1 MFIFS
6 TLTLLPFA
14 QPWNV
19 TSLYTSGNFLFQSL
33 LYGLIPGVLANTFF
47 LTGISLGISP
57 SRATIFT
64 SLEVVVATLIG
75 VAVFNE
81 FLNGVGLIGIVLML
95 ISIVIVNADDLRLPQ
110 SRSLKTRS

>member
-19 TSLYTSGNFLFQSL
+19 ASFYMDWDFLLQSI
-33 LYGLIPGVLANTFF
+33 LYGLVPGVLANTFF

-64 SLEVVVATLIG
+64 SLEVIMATVIGIVV
-75 VAVFNE
+75 FKE
-81 FLNGVGLIGIVLML
+81 FINLIGIFGIALML
-95 ISIVIVNADDLRLPQ
+95 ISIIIVNADNIQLPLMGKLETK
-110 SRSLKTRS
+110 S